1 MSVKPYDAEGSKREQ
16 VEHMFD
22 AISPKYDLLNRLF
35 SLGIDQGWR
44 RKVIRMLKREP
55 VERLLDV
62 ATGTA
67 DLAIMAAR
75 KEAARQVIGVDISE
89 GMLSHGR
96 EKVKTAGLEGRLLLQ
111 QADSQVLPFAD
122 GAFDAVTVAFGAR
135 NFEDLERGLRE
146 MLRVLRPGGR
156 LFVLEFSRPR
166 KAPMKQLFRFYFH
179 RVMPAVG
186 RMVSKDSAAYTY
198 LPESVDAFPD
208 GAEFVRILERCGG
221 REAMAR
227 PLTGAIATIYSA
239 RKA

>member
-96 EKVKTAGLEGRLLLQ
+96 EKVKTAGLEERLLLQ
-111 QADSQVLPFAD
+111 QADSQALPFAD

-166 KAPMKQLFRFYFH
+166 KAPMKQIFRFYFH
-179 RVMPAVG
+179 RVMPTVG

-221 REAMAR
+221 REALAR